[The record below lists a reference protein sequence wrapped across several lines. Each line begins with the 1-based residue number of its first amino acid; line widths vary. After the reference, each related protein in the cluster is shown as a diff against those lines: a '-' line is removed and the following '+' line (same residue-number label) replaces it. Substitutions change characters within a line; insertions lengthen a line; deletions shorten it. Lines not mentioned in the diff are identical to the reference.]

1 MIKNSTILII
11 GFPNYLGA
19 EIFSMLKKKKYKK
32 ILFNENFKKNNIN
45 EKYIKKIFKNNK
57 IDYVFLLSGDNGGIQ
72 KNLIEP
78 ASLISSN
85 LTLSTNVLKYS
96 YLHKVKK
103 LLFLSSSCIYPVN
116 INKKLTPD
124 MFLSGKLEE
133 SSQSYAISKIA
144 GMEMCKSYRKQFNCD
159 FISVIPATVYGP
171 EENFFTNNSHVISS
185 LLGRF
190 FLSTKNNDK
199 EISIWGSGKAKRDFI
214 YYKDL
219 ADSLIFLMQKYSD
232 DSPINVGVNEPISI
246 RSLSYLIKKI
256 SNFKGKIKFDLSKPD
271 GAKIK
276 ILNNSH
282 IKKIGWKY
290 KTPLEK
296 GLKITYQ
303 QFVKN
308 SSY

>member
-144 GMEMCKSYRKQFNCD
+144 GMEMVDKYTKLYPD
-159 FISVIPATVYGP
+159 EILTTV
-171 EENFFTNNSHVISS
+171 S
-185 LLGRF
+185 LNL
-190 FLSTKNNDK
+190 
-199 EISIWGSGKAKRDFI
+199 
-214 YYKDL
+214 
-219 ADSLIFLMQKYSD
+219 
-232 DSPINVGVNEPISI
+232 
-246 RSLSYLIKKI
+246 
-256 SNFKGKIKFDLSKPD
+256 FK
-271 GAKIK
+271 
-276 ILNNSH
+276 
-282 IKKIGWKY
+282 
-290 KTPLEK
+290 
-296 GLKITYQ
+296 
-303 QFVKN
+303 
-308 SSY
+308 